1 MGNCCSKK
9 NKLEPYFEIVETDL
23 KQVIIERMSNCDLCN
38 RQNVFGYD
46 VKSLIENRKIFVC
59 VVCKNLK

>member
-1 MGNCCSKK
+1 MGICCSRK
-9 NKLEPYFEIVETDL
+9 NKLEPYFEIEQTDL
-23 KQVIIERMSNCDLCN
+23 KQVIIERISNCDLCD